1 MWDWDEAKRQTNR
14 DKHGIDFAAL
24 AQLDWTTAQIE
35 PDNRRDYGEDRF
47 IAVGYIKDRLH
58 KLIFTRR
65 NGRMRVISFRK
76 ANRREQRKWASRNI

>member
-1 MWDWDEAKRQTNR
+1 MWDWDEAKRQHNLH
-14 DKHGIDFAAL
+14 KHGIDFAAL
-24 AQLDWTTAQIE
+24 AQFDWTTAQIE

-65 NGRMRVISFRK
+65 NGRVRVISFRK

>member
-1 MWDWDEAKRQTNR
+1 MWDWDEAKRQTNLR
-14 DKHGIDFAAL
+14 KHGIDFAAL
-24 AQLDWTTAQIE
+24 AQFDWTTAQIE

-47 IAVGYIKDRLH
+47 IAVGSIKDRLH

-65 NGRMRVISFRK
+65 NGRVRVISFRK

>member
-24 AQLDWTTAQIE
+24 AQFDWTTAQIE

-58 KLIFTRR
+58 KLIFTKR
-65 NGRMRVISFRK
+65 NGRVRVISFRK

>member
-14 DKHGIDFAAL
+14 NKHGIDFAAL
-24 AQLDWTTAQIE
+24 VQFDWTTAQIE

-47 IAVGYIKDRLH
+47 IAVGYVKDRLH

-65 NGRMRVISFRK
+65 NGRVRVISFRK

>member
-1 MWDWDEAKRQTNR
+1 MWDWDETKRQTNLR
-14 DKHGIDFAAL
+14 KHGIDFAAL
-24 AQLDWTTAQIE
+24 EQFDWTTAQIE

-65 NGRMRVISFRK
+65 NGRVRVISFRK

>member
-1 MWDWDEAKRQTNR
+1 MWDWDEAKRHTNR
-14 DKHGIDFAAL
+14 EKHGIDFAAL
-24 AQLDWTTAQIE
+24 AQLDWTTVQIE

-47 IAVGYIKDRLH
+47 IAVGYVKDRLH

-65 NGRMRVISFRK
+65 NGRVRVISFRK

>member
-1 MWDWDEAKRQTNR
+1 MWDWDEAKRQTNLR
-14 DKHGIDFAAL
+14 KHGIDLAAL
-24 AQLDWTTAQIE
+24 AHFDWTTAQIE

-47 IAVGYIKDRLH
+47 IAVGNVKDRLH

-65 NGRMRVISFRK
+65 NGRVRVISFRK

>member
-24 AQLDWTTAQIE
+24 AQFDWTTAQIK

-65 NGRMRVISFRK
+65 NGRVRVISFRK